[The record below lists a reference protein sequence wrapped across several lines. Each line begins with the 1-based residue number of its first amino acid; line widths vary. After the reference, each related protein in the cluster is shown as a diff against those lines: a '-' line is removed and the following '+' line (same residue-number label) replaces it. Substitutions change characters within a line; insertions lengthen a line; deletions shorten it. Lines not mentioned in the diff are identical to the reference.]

1 MFCKTLKMWP
11 IKKAHKNRNLS
22 ALGVELLNKCINM
35 EGEVRNLAAITLY
48 LEGIVKFSRL
58 RKGEMRKG
66 DNSLQQF
73 LPLNFK
79 KKSLLLILNQQW
91 NLQQRHLPRHS
102 AGLARQQLQAQR

>member
-58 RKGEMRKG
+58 RKG

-79 KKSLLLILNQQW
+79 KKSLLLFLNQQW
-91 NLQQRHLPRHS
+91 NLQQNCDPR
-102 AGLARQQLQAQR
+102 AD